1 MDYNFSGIL
10 YKGKNTENFDLATQ
24 TEPTWFALDEKTID
38 KYGQVKYM
46 VDIKQ
51 SNPVKLLNITT
62 WEFRDDL
69 FNKLNTLSLGDTSLR
84 RKKALTLMALGFFIS
99 CS

>member
-1 MDYNFSGIL
+1 
-10 YKGKNTENFDLATQ
+10 
-24 TEPTWFALDEKTID
+24 
-38 KYGQVKYM
+38 M